1 MNDEKPAIG
10 KSAGRLFS
18 AKGKRKEPGA
28 GASCNCGGTGVAG
41 GPPVR
46 GKKEEMKLEREEGLD
61 LGQECE
67 YYARYSRKLFNTL
80 NRRVA

>member
-46 GKKEEMKLEREEGLD
+46 GKK
-61 LGQECE
+61 
-67 YYARYSRKLFNTL
+67 
-80 NRRVA
+80 